1 MSFVPSVRLLRLRPQ
16 PGAQGWAHTREV
28 CGRLGSFFVA
38 GFNGMMAA
46 FLIALEHPITGG
58 DYIGLIRGL

>member
-1 MSFVPSVRLLRLRPQ
+1 
-16 PGAQGWAHTREV
+16 V

-38 GFNGMMAA
+38 GLNGMMAA